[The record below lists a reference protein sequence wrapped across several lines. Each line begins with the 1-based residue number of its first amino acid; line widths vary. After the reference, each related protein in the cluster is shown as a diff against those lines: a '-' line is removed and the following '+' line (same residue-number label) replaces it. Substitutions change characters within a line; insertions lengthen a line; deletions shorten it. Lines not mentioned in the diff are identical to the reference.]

1 MNQKPKWKP
10 DYCALCGLFVTLGR
24 TAVVVDG
31 VIVCDRCA
39 QVRRDGLYGP
49 VIAINRTEVKRL
61 IEEKHNK

>member
-1 MNQKPKWKP
+1 MNKPKWEP
-10 DYCALCGLFVTLGR
+10 TFCAICNAPVTLGR
-24 TAVVVDG
+24 TAVVAEG